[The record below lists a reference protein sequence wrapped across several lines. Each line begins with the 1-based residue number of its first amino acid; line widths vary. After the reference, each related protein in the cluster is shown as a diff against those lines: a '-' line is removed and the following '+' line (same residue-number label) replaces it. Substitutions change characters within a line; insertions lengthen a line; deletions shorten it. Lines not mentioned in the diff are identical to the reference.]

1 MPGAKTH
8 SEEIRTMKRARLK
21 RVLLLAAALGAATSA
36 AAQVRPGEPAIRFPT
51 KPLRIVVPYAPGGG
65 LDFIARLVSQ
75 PLNERWGVPVIV
87 DNRPGASGMVGSSIV
102 AKAAADGY
110 TIAMISV
117 EFITAPLVY
126 KQTPYDTL
134 RDFTGIV
141 QTASQSYLL
150 VVHPSVPAQSVRE
163 LIALS
168 RTRPLNYTS
177 SGLGGMGH
185 LSGELLKR
193 MTGAQMLYVNYK
205 GTGPALTD
213 TLAGQVHV
221 MFVNP
226 LPAVPHVKS
235 GRLRLL
241 ASTDAKRIAA
251 MPDVPTIAESGVPG
265 FSTNGWNGM
274 IAPAATP
281 RSVVRVINEAVA
293 AIIKSPYGTER
304 ILAGGAEPAG
314 STPEQ
319 LTAMMKA
326 DHQRW
331 SEIIRVMKIDSD

>member
-1 MPGAKTH
+1 MM
-8 SEEIRTMKRARLK
+8 RTRLPSI
-21 RVLLLAAALGAATSA
+21 LLAVVLCAGITGTATQTKPA
-36 AAQVRPGEPAIRFPT
+36 EPRAIFPT

-65 LDFIARLVSQ
+65 LDILARMISQ

-87 DNRPGASGMVGSSIV
+87 DNRPGASGMVGSQIV
-102 AKAAADGY
+102 AKAVPDGY
-110 TIAMISV
+110 TLAMCSV

-126 KQTPYDTL
+126 RQSPYDTI
-134 RDFTGIV
+134 RDFTGVI

-168 RTRPLNYTS
+168 KTRSLNYTS
-177 SGLGGMGH
+177 SGIGGVGH

-193 MTGAQMLYVNYK
+193 LAGIEMVYVNYK
-205 GTGPALTD
+205 GTGPALID
-213 TLAGQVHV
+213 TIAGQVQV

-226 LPAVPHVKS
+226 LPAMPHVKS

-241 ASTDAKRIAA
+241 ASTDARRIAA
-251 MPDVPTIAESGVPG
+251 MPDLPTIAESGVAG
-265 FSTNGWNGM
+265 FSTNGWNGLM
-274 IAPAATP
+274 APAGTP
-281 RSVVRVINEAVA
+281 KDVIRTINAAVA

-314 STPEQ
+314 GTPEQ
-319 LTAMMKA
+319 LTALMAA
-326 DHQRW
+326 DHKRW
-331 SEIIRVMKIDSD
+331 GEIVRTMKIGAD

>member
-1 MPGAKTH
+1 MRFARWQAAIMLIGLSVGAGMPEAGAQTKPAA
-8 SEEIRTMKRARLK
+8 RTA
-21 RVLLLAAALGAATSA
+21 
-36 AAQVRPGEPAIRFPT
+36 FPT
-51 KPLRIVVPYAPGGG
+51 KPVRIIVPYSPGGG
-65 LDFIARLVSQ
+65 LDFIARMVSQ
-75 PLNERWGVPVIV
+75 PLHERWGVPVIV

-102 AKAAADGY
+102 AKATPDGY

-126 KQTPYDTL
+126 RKSPYDTIK
-134 RDFTGIV
+134 DFTAVV

-150 VVHPSVPAQSVRE
+150 VVHPSVPAQSVQE
-163 LIALS
+163 LVALS
-168 RTRPLNYTS
+168 KTRPLNWTS

-193 MTGAQMLYVNYK
+193 MTGMQMLYVNYK

-221 MFVNP
+221 MVVNP

-235 GRLRLL
+235 GRLKLL
-241 ASTDAKRIAA
+241 ASTDAKRIGT

-274 IAPAATP
+274 LVPAGTP
-281 RSVVRVINEAVA
+281 RATVRAINEAVA
-293 AIIKSPYGTER
+293 AIIKSPYGSER

-319 LTAMMKA
+319 LSAMMGA
-326 DHQRW
+326 DHKRW
-331 SEIIRVMKIDSD
+331 SEIVRTMKIDGE

>member
-1 MPGAKTH
+1 MNT
-8 SEEIRTMKRARLK
+8 RFARWQIATA
-21 RVLLLAAALGAATSA
+21 LLGLSIGAASPEAGAQAKPA
-36 AAQVRPGEPAIRFPT
+36 AGAAFPAKPVRI
-51 KPLRIVVPYAPGGG
+51 IVPYAPGGG

-87 DNRPGASGMVGSSIV
+87 DNRPGASGMVGTAIV
-102 AKAAADGY
+102 AKATPDGY
-110 TIAMISV
+110 TLAMVST

-126 KQTPYDTL
+126 RKSPYDTL
-134 RDFTGIV
+134 KDFTGVV

-150 VVHPSVPAQSVRE
+150 VVHPSVPAQSVLE
-163 LIALS
+163 LVALS
-168 RTRPLNYTS
+168 KTRPLNWTS

-193 MTGAQMLYVNYK
+193 MTGIQMLYVNYK

-213 TLAGQVHV
+213 TLGGQVHI

-226 LPAVPHVKS
+226 LPAVPHIKS

-241 ASTDAKRIAA
+241 ASTDARRIGT
-251 MPDVPTIAESGVPG
+251 MPEVPTIAESGVPG

-274 IAPAATP
+274 IVPAATP
-281 RSVVRVINEAVA
+281 RAAIRALNEAVA

-304 ILAGGAEPAG
+304 ILTGGAEAVG

-319 LTAMMKA
+319 LTALMRA
-326 DHQRW
+326 DHKLW
-331 SEIIRVMKIDSD
+331 SDVIRTMKIDGE

>member
-1 MPGAKTH
+1 
-8 SEEIRTMKRARLK
+8 
-21 RVLLLAAALGAATSA
+21 
-36 AAQVRPGEPAIRFPT
+36 VRI
-51 KPLRIVVPYAPGGG
+51 IVPYAPGGG

-75 PLNERWGVPVIV
+75 PLHERWGVPVIV

-102 AKAAADGY
+102 AKATPDGY
-110 TIAMISV
+110 TLAMISV

-126 KQTPYDTL
+126 RRSPYDTIK
-134 RDFTGIV
+134 DFTGVV

-150 VVHPSVPAQSVRE
+150 VVHPSVPARDVRE
-163 LIALS
+163 LVAAS
-168 RTRPLNYTS
+168 KTARLNWTS

-193 MTGAQMLYVNYK
+193 MTGIEMLYINYK

-226 LPAVPHVKS
+226 LPAVPHVRS

-241 ASTDAKRIAA
+241 ASTDAKRIGT
-251 MPDVPTIAESGVPG
+251 MPEVPTIAESGVPG

-274 IAPAATP
+274 LVPAGTP
-281 RSVVRVINEAVA
+281 RSVIRVLNEAVA
-293 AIIKSPYGTER
+293 AIIKSPYGSER
-304 ILAGGAEPAG
+304 IIAGGAEPAG
-314 STPEQ
+314 STPEE
-319 LTAMMKA
+319 LNAIMLA
-326 DHQRW
+326 DHKRW
-331 SEIIRVMKIDSD
+331 SEVIRSMNIGVE

>member
-1 MPGAKTH
+1 MTR
-8 SEEIRTMKRARLK
+8 SRLLPAMLLSA
-21 RVLLLAAALGAATSA
+21 VLCAGMAESAAQTKPAQAGAA
-36 AAQVRPGEPAIRFPT
+36 FPT
-51 KPLRIVVPYAPGGG
+51 KPVRIIVPYSPGGG
-65 LDFIARLVSQ
+65 LDFIARLVAQ

-102 AKAAADGY
+102 AKSTPDGY
-110 TIAMISV
+110 TLAMISV

-126 KQTPYDTL
+126 RKSPYDT
-134 RDFTGIV
+134 RKDCTGVV

-150 VVHPSVPAQSVRE
+150 VVHPSVPAQNVRE
-163 LIALS
+163 LVAAS
-168 RTRPLNYTS
+168 KTRKLNWTS

-193 MTGAQMLYVNYK
+193 MTGIEMLYVNYK
-205 GTGPALTD
+205 GTGPALID

-226 LPAVPHVKS
+226 LPAVPHVKA

-241 ASTDAKRIAA
+241 ASTDAKRIAL
-251 MPDVPTIAESGVPG
+251 MPELPTIAESGVPG

-274 IAPAATP
+274 LVPAGTP
-281 RSVVRVINEAVA
+281 RNIVRALNEAVA
-293 AIIKSPYGTER
+293 AVIKSPYGSER

-319 LTAMMKA
+319 LNAMMRA
-326 DHQRW
+326 DHKRW
-331 SEIIRVMKIDSD
+331 SEIVRTMKIDAE

>member
-1 MPGAKTH
+1 MRFARWQAAVMLLGLSVGAGAPEAGAQTKP
-8 SEEIRTMKRARLK
+8 
-21 RVLLLAAALGAATSA
+21 AAGSA
-36 AAQVRPGEPAIRFPT
+36 FPT
-51 KPLRIVVPYAPGGG
+51 KPVRIIVPYSPGGG
-65 LDFIARLVSQ
+65 LDFIARMVSQ

-102 AKAAADGY
+102 AKATPDGY

-126 KQTPYDTL
+126 RKSPYDTL
-134 RDFTGIV
+134 KDFTGVV

-150 VVHPSVPAQSVRE
+150 VVHPSVPAQSVSE
-163 LIALS
+163 LVALS
-168 RTRPLNYTS
+168 KTRPLNYTS

-213 TLAGQVHV
+213 TLSGQVHV
-221 MFVNP
+221 MVVNP
-226 LPAVPHVKS
+226 LPAVPHVKA

-241 ASTDAKRIAA
+241 ATTDTKRIGT

-274 IAPAATP
+274 LVPAGTP
-281 RSVVRVINEAVA
+281 RATVRAINEAVA
-293 AIIKSPYGTER
+293 AIIKSPYGSER
-304 ILAGGAEPAG
+304 ILTGGAEPAG
-314 STPEQ
+314 GTPEQ
-319 LTAMMKA
+319 LSAMMKA

-331 SEIIRVMKIDSD
+331 SEIIRTMKIDGE

>member
-1 MPGAKTH
+1 MTH
-8 SEEIRTMKRARLK
+8 AR
-21 RVLLLAAALGAATSA
+21 LLAALLASITLCTAAIA
-36 AAQVRPGEPAIRFPT
+36 AAQPKPGPAFPT
-51 KPLRIVVPYAPGGG
+51 KPVRIIVPYAPGGG

-75 PLNERWGVPVIV
+75 PLAERWGVPVIV
-87 DNRPGASGMVGSSIV
+87 DNRPGASGMVGTSIV
-102 AKAAADGY
+102 AKAAPDGY
-110 TIAMISV
+110 TLAMIST

-126 KQTPYDTL
+126 RKSPYDTI
-134 RDFTGIV
+134 RDFTGVV

-150 VVHPSVPAQSVRE
+150 VVHPSVPAQNVRE
-163 LIALS
+163 LIAVS
-168 RTRPLNYTS
+168 KTRKLNWTS

-193 MTGAQMLYVNYK
+193 MTGIEMLYVNYK

-213 TLAGQVHV
+213 TLAGNVHV
-221 MFVNP
+221 MIVNP
-226 LPAVPHVKS
+226 LPAVPHVKA

-241 ASTDAKRIAA
+241 ASTDAKRIGT
-251 MPDVPTIAESGVPG
+251 MPEVPTIAESGVPG

-274 IAPAATP
+274 LVPAGTP
-281 RSVVRVINEAVA
+281 RSTIRALNEAVV

-319 LTAMMKA
+319 LTAMMRA
-326 DHQRW
+326 DHKLWAEVVRTL
-331 SEIIRVMKIDSD
+331 KIEGE

>member
-1 MPGAKTH
+1 MNMKLTRWHTALILLGFCMGASSSDTGAQTKP
-8 SEEIRTMKRARLK
+8 
-21 RVLLLAAALGAATSA
+21 AAGAAFPA
-36 AAQVRPGEPAIRFPT
+36 KPVRVI
-51 KPLRIVVPYAPGGG
+51 VPYSPGGG
-65 LDFIARLVSQ
+65 LDFIARLVAQ

-102 AKAAADGY
+102 AKATPDGY
-110 TIAMISV
+110 TLAMISV

-126 KQTPYDTL
+126 RKSPYDTL
-134 RDFTGIV
+134 KDFTGVV

-150 VVHPSVPAQSVRE
+150 VVHPSVPAQTVKE
-163 LIALS
+163 LVAVSKS
-168 RTRPLNYTS
+168 RPINWTS

-193 MTGAQMLYVNYK
+193 MTGIEMLYVNYK
-205 GTGPALTD
+205 GTGPALID

-221 MFVNP
+221 MIVNP
-226 LPAVPHVKS
+226 LPAVPHIKA
-235 GRLRLL
+235 GRLKVL
-241 ASTDAKRIAA
+241 ASTDARRIGT

-274 IAPAATP
+274 LVPAGTP
-281 RSVVRVINEAVA
+281 RATIRAINEAVA
-293 AIIKSPYGTER
+293 AIIKSPYGAER

-319 LTAMMKA
+319 LSAMMRA
-326 DHQRW
+326 DHERW
-331 SEIIRVMKIDSD
+331 SEIIRTMKIGVE

>member
-1 MPGAKTH
+1 MKFARWQTAIMLLGLSVGASTPEAGAQTKP
-8 SEEIRTMKRARLK
+8 
-21 RVLLLAAALGAATSA
+21 AAGST
-36 AAQVRPGEPAIRFPT
+36 FPT
-51 KPLRIVVPYAPGGG
+51 KPVRIIVPYSPGGG
-65 LDFIARLVSQ
+65 LDFIARMVSQ

-102 AKAAADGY
+102 AKATPDGY

-126 KQTPYDTL
+126 GKSPYHTIK
-134 RDFTGIV
+134 DFTGVV

-150 VVHPSVPAQSVRE
+150 VVHPSVPAQTVRE
-163 LIALS
+163 LVALS
-168 RTRPLNYTS
+168 KTRPLNYTS

-213 TLAGQVHV
+213 TLSGQVHV
-221 MFVNP
+221 MVVNP
-226 LPAVPHVKS
+226 LPAVPHVKA

-241 ASTDAKRIAA
+241 ASTDAKRIAS

-274 IAPAATP
+274 LVPAGTPEAT
-281 RSVVRVINEAVA
+281 VHAINEAVA
-293 AIIKSPYGTER
+293 AIIKSPYGSER

-319 LTAMMKA
+319 LSAMMRV
-326 DHQRW
+326 DHERW
-331 SEIIRVMKIDSD
+331 SEIIRTMKIGVE

>member
-1 MPGAKTH
+1 MTR
-8 SEEIRTMKRARLK
+8 SRLLQ
-21 RVLLLAAALGAATSA
+21 VTVFSAGLAAATIAP
-36 AAQVRPGEPAIRFPT
+36 AQPKPGPAFPVKPVRI
-51 KPLRIVVPYAPGGG
+51 IVPYAPGGG

-102 AKAAADGY
+102 AKATPDGY
-110 TIAMISV
+110 TLAMVST

-126 KQTPYDTL
+126 RKSPYDTI
-134 RDFTGIV
+134 RDFTGVV

-150 VVHPSVPAQSVRE
+150 VVHPSVPAQNVRE
-163 LIALS
+163 LVAVSKS
-168 RTRPLNYTS
+168 RKLNWTS

-193 MTGAQMLYVNYK
+193 MTGMEMLYVNYK

-213 TLAGQVHV
+213 TLAGNVHV
-221 MFVNP
+221 MIVNP
-226 LPAVPHVKS
+226 LPAVPHIKA

-241 ASTDAKRIAA
+241 ASTDAKRIGT

-274 IAPAATP
+274 IVPAGTP
-281 RSVVRVINEAVA
+281 RSAIRALNEAVA
-293 AIIKSPYGTER
+293 SIIKSPFGSER
-304 ILAGGAEPAG
+304 IVAGGAEPAG
-314 STPEQ
+314 GTPEE
-319 LTAMMKA
+319 LNAMMLA
-326 DHQRW
+326 DHKLW
-331 SEIIRVMKIDSD
+331 SEVIRTLKIDAE

>member
-1 MPGAKTH
+1 MKFARWQTAIMLLGLSVGASTPEAGAQTKP
-8 SEEIRTMKRARLK
+8 
-21 RVLLLAAALGAATSA
+21 AAGST
-36 AAQVRPGEPAIRFPT
+36 FPT
-51 KPLRIVVPYAPGGG
+51 KPVRIIVPYSPGGG
-65 LDFIARLVSQ
+65 LDFIARMVSQ

-102 AKAAADGY
+102 AKATPDGY

-126 KQTPYDTL
+126 GKSPYHTIK
-134 RDFTGIV
+134 DFTGVV

-150 VVHPSVPAQSVRE
+150 VVHPSVPAQTVRE
-163 LIALS
+163 LVALS
-168 RTRPLNYTS
+168 KTRPLNYTS

-213 TLAGQVHV
+213 TLSGQVHV
-221 MFVNP
+221 MVVNP
-226 LPAVPHVKS
+226 LPAVPHVKA

-241 ASTDAKRIAA
+241 ASTDAKRIAS

-274 IAPAATP
+274 LVPAGTPEAT
-281 RSVVRVINEAVA
+281 VHAINEAVA
-293 AIIKSPYGTER
+293 AIIKSPYGSER

-319 LTAMMKA
+319 LSAMMRA
-326 DHQRW
+326 DHERW
-331 SEIIRVMKIDSD
+331 SEIIRTMKIGVE